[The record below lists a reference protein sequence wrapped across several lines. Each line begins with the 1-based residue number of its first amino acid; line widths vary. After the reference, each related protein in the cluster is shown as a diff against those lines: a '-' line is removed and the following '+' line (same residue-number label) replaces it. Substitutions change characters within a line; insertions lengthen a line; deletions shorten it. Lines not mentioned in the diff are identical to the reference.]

1 MDTENPAGTASTS
14 NVSNGNRALVV
25 VDVQNDFCPGGALAT
40 ARGDEVAGK
49 IAALIADGGAGA
61 GYSAVLA
68 TQDWHIEPGDHWADD
83 PDFVDSWPVHCAAET
98 PGAELYP
105 AMEDALRDVPH
116 TRVFK
121 GQYDAS
127 YSGFDGRTE
136 DGKALADVLTQAGV
150 GKVDVIGIATDY
162 CVLQTAA
169 DAVKEGFSTAVLA
182 DYVQGV
188 SAEKSAELL
197 DGGFTD
203 GYDVHVK
210 KGL

>member
-1 MDTENPAGTASTS
+1 MNTKTA
-14 NVSNGNRALVV
+14 LII
-25 VDVQNDFCPGGALAT
+25 VDVQNDFVNGSLAT
-40 ARGDEVAGK
+40 DTEEVTAPKMARFVKDTGK
-49 IAALIADGGAGA
+49 DYDL
-61 GYSAVLA
+61 VVT